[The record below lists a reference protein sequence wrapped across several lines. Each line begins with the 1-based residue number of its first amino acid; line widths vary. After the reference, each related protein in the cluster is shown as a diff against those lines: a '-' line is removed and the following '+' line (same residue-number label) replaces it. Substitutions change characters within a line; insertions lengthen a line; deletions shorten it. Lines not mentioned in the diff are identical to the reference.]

1 MRLLL
6 VEDDELLGDALRRG
20 LQRHGWTVLWVRN
33 GERAL
38 EVLDRVNGVNGVDGP
53 EKEAPLA
60 IVLDLGLPGRD
71 GNEILAILRQRQHTL
86 PVLVLTA
93 RETTQDKLRAF
104 GVGADD
110 YVVKPVDIE
119 ELAARLQALLR
130 RSQKLPPAPYA
141 LGDLVIDLVARRVWR
156 AGVEITLSGRELA
169 VLEQLVANA
178 GKVLTR
184 TQLEDALYG
193 WNEGAES
200 NTLGVFIHHLRRKL
214 GNEVILTLR
223 GIGYM
228 LVKP

>member
-6 VEDDELLGDALRRG
+6 VEDDDLLGDGLRRG
-20 LQRHGWTVLWVRN
+20 LQRHGWDVLWVRN
-33 GERAL
+33 ADGAL
-38 EVLDRVNGVNGVDGP
+38 AVLDAQDI
-53 EKEAPLA
+53 LA
-60 IVLDLGLPGRD
+60 MVLDLGLPGRD
-71 GNEILAILRQRQHTL
+71 GNELLAIARQRGHAL

-93 RETTQDKLRAF
+93 RETTQDKVLAF
-104 GVGADD
+104 GIGADD

-130 RSQKLPPAPYA
+130 RSGKAPPPPYA
-141 LGDLVIDLVARRVWR
+141 VGEVVVDLVARRVWR
-156 AGVEITLSGRELA
+156 AGEEVVLSGREFV

-184 TQLEDALYG
+184 TQLEEALYG
-193 WNEGAES
+193 WSEGAES

-214 GNEVILTLR
+214 GNDVILTLR

-228 LVKP
+228 LVKS

>member
-20 LQRHGWTVLWVRN
+20 LQRHNWTVRWVRD
-33 GERAL
+33 GEQALDAL
-38 EVLDRVNGVNGVDGP
+38 E
-53 EKEAPLA
+53 KEDPLA
-60 IVLDLGLPGRD
+60 MVLDLGLPGRD
-71 GNEILAILRQRQHTL
+71 GYEVLTILRQRRHTL

-104 GVGADD
+104 GIGADD

-130 RSQKLPPAPYA
+130 RSQKQPPTPYTM
-141 LGDLVIDLVARRVWR
+141 GDLVVDLSARRVWR

-169 VLEQLVANA
+169 VLEPLVANA

-184 TQLEDALYG
+184 TQLEEALYG
-193 WNEGAES
+193 WSEGAES
-200 NTLGVFIHHLRRKL
+200 NTLGVFIHHLRKKL

>member
-1 MRLLL
+1 MHLLL

-20 LQRHGWTVLWVRN
+20 LQRYGWTVRWVKD

-38 EVLDRVNGVNGVDGP
+38 EVLEEHNT
-53 EKEAPLA
+53 LA
-60 IVLDLGLPGRD
+60 MVLDLGLPGRD
-71 GNEILAILRQRQHTL
+71 GNEILAMVRQRQHSL

-104 GVGADD
+104 GEGADD

-130 RSQKLPPAPYA
+130 RSNKLPPAPYT
-141 LGDLVIDLVARRVWR
+141 LGDLVVDVVARRVWR
-156 AGVEITLSGRELA
+156 AGVEITLSGREFA

-184 TQLEDALYG
+184 TQLEDGLYG
-193 WNEGAES
+193 WNDGAES
-200 NTLGVFIHHLRRKL
+200 NTLGVFIHHLRKKL
-214 GNEVILTLR
+214 GNDVILTLR
-223 GIGYM
+223 GIGY
-228 LVKP
+228 LLIKP

>member
-20 LQRHGWTVLWVRN
+20 LQRHGWTVHWVKD

-38 EVLDRVNGVNGVDGP
+38 DALER
-53 EKEAPLA
+53 EAPLA
-60 IVLDLGLPGRD
+60 VVLDLGLPGRD
-71 GNEILAILRQRQHTL
+71 GNEVLGLLRQRQHTL

-110 YVVKPVDIE
+110 YVVKPVDLE

-130 RSQKLPPAPYA
+130 RSHKLPPAPYA
-141 LGDLVIDLVARRVWR
+141 AGDVVVDLAARRVWR
-156 AGVEITLSGRELA
+156 AGNEVTLSGREFA

-193 WNEGAES
+193 WSEGAES
-200 NTLGVFIHHLRRKL
+200 NTLGVFIHHLRKKL